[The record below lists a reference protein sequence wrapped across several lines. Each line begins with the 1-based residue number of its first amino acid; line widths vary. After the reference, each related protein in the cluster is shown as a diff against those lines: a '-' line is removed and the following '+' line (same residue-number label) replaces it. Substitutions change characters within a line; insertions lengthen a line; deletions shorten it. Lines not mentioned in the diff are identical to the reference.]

1 MSQRIPLFS
10 ISLLSATALS
20 YEVLLMRLFA
30 IIQWH
35 HFAYMIISLALLGYG
50 ISGTLIALFQ
60 KQLLKHFN
68 FAYPGLLILFSLS
81 SLSCYLMVQQI
92 PFNAEEIFWD
102 PHQLVYLLSIFL
114 LLSIPFIFAASAI
127 CLALAQYP
135 DYISRIYGMDLLGA
149 GAGSFAIVLLLF
161 LVFPMTALILIALL
175 GLFSALVAARE
186 LNLKQRWLTPGII
199 IAGCII
205 FFTGVSSTL
214 NISPYKELSQIL
226 RINGTQ
232 IIRQNSSPLGL
243 LSIVESPVVPL
254 RHVPGLSLNNL
265 QEPLAQLGLFT
276 DAGGMTAITR
286 YPRQSGEL
294 AYLDQLTSALPYHLN
309 NIQRLLVVGAGGG
322 SDILQAQYHQVD
334 NIDAVEIN
342 AQVVDLLKN
351 EFAEYSG
358 KLYQQQNI
366 KVHIEDVRG
375 FLSSIGTDKKTQF
388 DLIQISLMDSFSASA
403 SGLYALHESYLYTQE
418 ALQSYIEH
426 LSADGYLAISRWV
439 KTPPRD
445 ALKMFAT
452 AIKALQQLDKK
463 NINQHLLLIR
473 SWQISTLLIKN
484 SAFTENEI
492 TAVKSFCQQR
502 SFDIAWYPGISKN
515 EVNRFNIFNQAYFYQ
530 GAGALLG
537 EHAEQFLQE
546 YKYYLYPATD
556 DQPFFHHFFKWSV
569 LPELLSL
576 RGQGGVLL
584 MEMGYLIL
592 IATLLLAIAASI
604 VLILLP
610 LLAYRKTQSVSSAN
624 GSSHNSSPINRSKLF
639 LYFFMIG
646 LAFLFIEIAF
656 MQKFI
661 LFLHHPI
668 YSISIVLAAF
678 LINAGIGSTWSRYL
692 VKNYS
697 YQKVIKWAI
706 SGIIVLSLL
715 YIVIL
720 NPLFSWL
727 IALPIV
733 FKIVLS
739 LILIAPLAICM
750 GMPFPLALSTL
761 GDNTDGQGQAYIPWA
776 WGVNGCASVI
786 SAVLASILAIH
797 LGFTV
802 VILIAISLYYF
813 CLLLFPGIC
822 ISQEI

>member
-10 ISLLSATALS
+10 ISLLSATALA

-35 HFAYMIISLALLGYG
+35 NFAYMIISLALLGYG

-68 FAYPGLLILFSLS
+68 FAYPALLILFSLS
-81 SLSCYLMVQQI
+81 TLSCYLIVQQI

-102 PHQLVYLLSIFL
+102 PHQLIYLLSIFL
-114 LLSIPFIFAASAI
+114 LLAIPFLFAASAV
-127 CLALAQYP
+127 CLAFAQYP
-135 DYISRIYGMDLLGA
+135 DDIPRIYSMDLLGA
-149 GAGSFAIVLLLF
+149 GIGSFAIILLLF
-161 LVFPMTALILIALL
+161 LVFPLTALILIALL
-175 GLFSALVAARE
+175 GLCSAFIAARE
-186 LNLKQRWLTPGII
+186 LNLRQGWLIPGII
-199 IAGCII
+199 ISAAVIL
-205 FFTGVSSTL
+205 FTGLSSTL
-214 NISPYKELSQIL
+214 NISPYKELKQVL

-232 IIRQNSSPLGL
+232 VIRQNSSPLGL
-243 LSIVESPVVPL
+243 LSVVESPVVPL
-254 RHVPGLSLNNL
+254 RHAPGLSLNNSR
-265 QEPLAQLGLFT
+265 EPLAQLGLFT
-276 DAGGMTAITR
+276 DASGMTAITR
-286 YPRQSGEL
+286 YPQNTTEL

-309 NIQRLLVVGAGGG
+309 KIQRLLIVGAGGG
-322 SDILQAQYHQVD
+322 SDILQAKYHQVD
-334 NIDAVEIN
+334 TIDAVELN
-342 AQVVDLLKN
+342 AQVVDLLEN
-351 EFAEYSG
+351 EFAQYSG
-358 KLYQQQNI
+358 SLYQQEDIQ
-366 KVHIEDVRG
+366 VHIDDVRG
-375 FLSSIGTDKKTQF
+375 FLSTISTDKKTQF

-418 ALQSYIEH
+418 ALQSYIKH

-452 AIKALQQLDKK
+452 AIKALEQLDKK
-463 NINQHLLLIR
+463 DISQHLLLIR

-484 SAFTENEI
+484 SAFTANEI
-492 TAVKSFCQQR
+492 SALKSFCQQR

-515 EVNRFNIFNQAYFYQ
+515 EVNQFNIFNQAYFYQ
-530 GAGALLG
+530 GAKALLG
-537 EHAEQFLQE
+537 EHSKQFLQD
-546 YKYYLYPATD
+546 YKYNLYPATD

-569 LPELLSL
+569 LPELINL
-576 RGQGGVLL
+576 RGQGGILL

-592 IATLLLAIAASI
+592 IATLLLAVIASI

-610 LLAYRKTQSVSSAN
+610 LLAYDKTPSIRSAN
-624 GSSHNSSPINRSKLF
+624 NSSHSKSQINRSRLF
-639 LYFFMIG
+639 LYFFIIG

-678 LINAGIGSTWSRYL
+678 LINAGIGSAWSRHL
-692 VKNYS
+692 LKKHS
-697 YQKVIKWAI
+697 CQQVIRWAI

-715 YIVIL
+715 YIVVL
-720 NPLFSWL
+720 NPLFSLL

-733 FKIVLS
+733 VKICFS
-739 LILIAPLAICM
+739 LVLIAPLAICM
-750 GMPFPLALSTL
+750 GMPFPVALSTL
-761 GDNTDGQGQAYIPWA
+761 ADNTQGQGQAYIPWV

-786 SAVLASILAIH
+786 SAVLASIVAIH
-797 LGFTV
+797 FGFTI

-813 CLLLFPGIC
+813 CLLLFPGIS
-822 ISQEI
+822 ISQ